1 MRNIFQRTNL
11 LLGPD
16 AVDVL
21 SKSHVAIFGLGGV
34 GSFAAESLVRSG
46 IGEITLIDFD
56 TVGETNINRQSLA
69 FTDTISMPKVDLM
82 ETRAKR
88 INENCIVNKHA
99 EFFAEDTSD
108 RLLSKNY
115 DAVIDAIDSF
125 NPKIHLITQ
134 CLGMNIPIFAAMGAA
149 GKIDPSQVRV
159 ADISKTT
166 ICPLAKRIRKKLRSF
181 GISEGFKV
189 AYSIEPPI
197 LPFDPKL
204 IPENKREETM
214 QRGRLRLVQGT
225 ISYMP
230 AIFGLT
236 LSGMVIQHLT
246 GFQTARET
254 PDFRV
259 KLDKLYKD

>member
-1 MRNIFQRTNL
+1 MSNIFQRTNL

-16 AVDVL
+16 AVEVL

-46 IGEITLIDFD
+46 IGEITIIDFD
-56 TVGETNINRQSLA
+56 SVGESNINRQSLA
-69 FTDTISMPKVDLM
+69 FTDTISKPKVDLM
-82 ETRAKR
+82 EVRAKR
-88 INENCIVNKHA
+88 INENCIVNKYA
-99 EFFAEDTSD
+99 EFFADDTSD
-108 RLLSKNY
+108 RLLTKEY
-115 DAVIDAIDSF
+115 DAVLDAIDSF
-125 NPKIHLITQ
+125 NPKIHLITE
-134 CLGMNIPIFAAMGAA
+134 CIKREIPIFSAMGAA

-166 ICPLAKRIRKKLRSF
+166 ICPLAKRIRKKLKSF
-181 GISEGFKV
+181 GITEGFQV

-204 IPENKREETM
+204 LPENNQEETM

-225 ISYMP
+225 VSYMP

-236 LSGMVIQHLT
+236 LSGMVVQHLT
-246 GFQTARET
+246 GFKTARET
-254 PDFRV
+254 PDFR
-259 KLDKLYKD
+259 DKLKKIYPD